1 VLDKYQSQVLVQKQV
16 SEQDKFQLLDVVQK
30 QVFVLDMV
38 VV

>member
-1 VLDKYQSQVLVQKQV
+1 LVQKQV
-16 SEQDKFQLLDVVQK
+16 FVLDKFQLLDVVQK